1 MSWSS
6 GPARRMGARDKA
18 RNSMVLG
25 WNGIPPGTGA
35 TGFGSASLR
44 SESERRPNA
53 LVRVGPRSTETR
65 LIVTRGNC
73 QWVLVVLASARPRGS
88 ERCESRPKLSFPSPP
103 QEETDHDASSSRD
116 RARCSSSSS
125 LLVSRAA
132 GAARTRSG
140 APPGSRW
147 GKISLLAFV
156 RVSISYIFGAA
167 AYRVAAWTH
176 IKNCGQRSNR
186 LPPFC
191 RRSFFMPSKSTTQFI
206 AGKTHSFMVGRVR
219 YESQG
224 QPILASVMLRDQAA
238 LVERY

>member
-1 MSWSS
+1 MH
-6 GPARRMGARDKA
+6 AK
-18 RNSMVLG
+18 
-25 WNGIPPGTGA
+25 
-35 TGFGSASLR
+35 
-44 SESERRPNA
+44 A
-53 LVRVGPRSTETR
+53 LVRTRPSSSLPARAPRR
-65 LIVTRGNC
+65 H
-73 QWVLVVLASARPRGS
+73 
-88 ERCESRPKLSFPSPP
+88 F
-103 QEETDHDASSSRD
+103 HDAWLRHAP
-116 RARCSSSSS
+116 ARCWSSSS

-206 AGKTHSFMVGRVR
+206 AQKTHSFMVRR
-219 YESQG
+219 PRCKSQG
-224 QPILASVMLRDQAA
+224 QPFFGVRDASRSSISRRTVLNARS
-238 LVERY
+238 